1 MKVLQLFSTSE
12 SVDTVIRQM
21 GFDVFDHLD
30 KDYSDW
36 EPGQFDIIWAS
47 IPKIN
52 KSLPF
57 ALDVVGEVVLQVL
70 EIIEYFNP
78 KYCVIEG
85 ADRFEDKHYC
95 HGLPSRVVDY
105 LAYDVRC
112 NKHEVVFTNISKWK
126 PKVFL
131 SDGKNRLYTES
142 DQHIV
147 PDELVYDILNCIR
160 RN

>member
-12 SVDTVIRQM
+12 SVDTVMIQM

-30 KDYSDW
+30 RDYSDW

-78 KYCVIEG
+78 KYFVIED
-85 ADRFEDKHYC
+85 ADEE
-95 HGLPSRVVDY
+95 Y
-105 LAYDVRC
+105 LG
-112 NKHEVVFTNISKWK
+112 I
-126 PKVFL
+126 
-131 SDGKNRLYTES
+131 
-142 DQHIV
+142 
-147 PDELVYDILNCIR
+147 
-160 RN
+160 

>member
-30 KDYSDW
+30 NDFSDW
-36 EPGQFDIIWAS
+36 EPNQFDIIWAS

-78 KYCVIEG
+78 KYFVIEG
-85 ADRFEDKHYC
+85 ADRFKDKHYC

-112 NKHEVVFTNISKWK
+112 NKQEVVFTNISKWK

-131 SDGKNRLYTES
+131 SDGKNRIYTES
-142 DQHIV
+142 DQHMI